1 MTNNTIHATGV
12 NSYPRQTMSSRSGQR
27 SPLALTIL
35 ALLVEEPTHAYR
47 MHELIRSRGKDTVV
61 NVAQRNSVYQTI
73 DRLLRSGLIRVKMTL
88 RDEGRP
94 ERVVY
99 ELTAEGSAALQ
110 QWLTTMIGEPAT
122 EYPEFPAALAFLML
136 LAPKEA
142 ALRLRARG
150 EALER
155 RLAKEQA
162 VTKVAR
168 DNGLPRLFLIE
179 DEYKQTMLR
188 AELAWVRALIHD
200 LRTRKLSWNAKW
212 LREMAA
218 KFDVRSHQ

>member
-1 MTNNTIHATGV
+1 
-12 NSYPRQTMSSRSGQR
+12 MSNRSGQR

-35 ALLVEEPTHAYR
+35 ALLVEEPMHAYR
-47 MHELIRSRGKDTVV
+47 MHELIKSRGKDTVV

-88 RDEGRP
+88 RDQGRP

-110 QWLTTMIGEPAT
+110 EWLSAMLGEPAT
-122 EYPEFPAALAFLML
+122 EFPEFPAALAFLML
-136 LAPKEA
+136 LPPKEA

-150 EALER
+150 EALKR
-155 RLAKEQA
+155 QLAKEQA
-162 VTKVAR
+162 ATKAAR
-168 DNGLPRLFLIE
+168 DSGLPRLFLIE

-188 AELAWVRALIHD
+188 AEIAWVISLIRD

-218 KFDVRSHQ
+218 KFEGRSGPY